1 MPVLERSRPFRHKTI
16 NSKERLEDFAHRI
29 EERLR
34 QAGAQQSLVDQA
46 CRLIM
51 HKDPRVSALMLC
63 KWVEWRYGK
72 AHEHVEH
79 SGSQTINI
87 VSYIPRPGTTLP
99 NGNVVSLPDEQQ
111 SSSPNCDN
119 TVITIPSQAEP
130 KPSGAAEQALERPA
144 DTSSPAPGDAGPG
157 VAGGSR

>member
-1 MPVLERSRPFRHKTI
+1 MGEVLVREKPFRHKSI

-34 QAGAQQSLVDQA
+34 KAGAQQSLVDQA

-79 SGSQTINI
+79 SGPNGTPIQII
-87 VSYIPRPGTTLP
+87 SYIPRPSSNASQCDTA
-99 NGNVVSLPDEQQ
+99 Q
-111 SSSPNCDN
+111 SCDN
-119 TVITIPSQAEP
+119 AVITTPDRNSQLEQVATP
-130 KPSGAAEQALERPA
+130 DDGDDAAR
-144 DTSSPAPGDAGPG
+144 
-157 VAGGSR
+157 